1 MTNHRLCPQLYL
13 EGYQEYAGIH
23 WLIESR
29 LDLMFVVLYPL
40 GQNFGAL
47 LENSNLS
54 LAAKISKRFA
64 YTCCIS
70 TVLISPMGLD
80 SRRAC

>member
-1 MTNHRLCPQLYL
+1 MLMTNHRLCPQLYL

-47 LENSNLS
+47 WKTQTCLWLLKFPRDLHI
-54 LAAKISKRFA
+54 LAVYQQFSYPQWA
-64 YTCCIS
+64 
-70 TVLISPMGLD
+70 
-80 SRRAC
+80 